1 MSWSRIKERDMKV
14 IVMQYGKMIPQLSYE
29 QMVEKWKELPLK
41 IPEVT
46 EYQVVCDDG
55 SYDREK
61 LDRLIGDADALIGV
75 VISDGL
81 LTEELWK
88 KHPKL
93 KYIGTL
99 SHGYGA
105 FDQEISR
112 KYGVTITNTI
122 YGNTTIA
129 QYAMALLL
137 DICHSIGVNDDYLK
151 KGYWIDPERPPFV
164 KSYRKQIEL
173 CGKTMG
179 IVGLGAIGRQVAQM
193 AHGFGM
199 KIIGYDKYYQPEGE
213 FDYIE
218 SVTLEEL
225 LQRADVIS
233 LNCPLNKET
242 EGLICKE
249 TISRMKDGVI
259 LINTARGRLIRE
271 DDLLE
276 ALNSRK
282 IYMAGLDVLCEEPP
296 QMPTGLITSPYCRVT
311 GHIAWMTEES
321 VMRAVDIGIDNYKK
335 YLAGQPVSVI
345 NGGK

>member
-1 MSWSRIKERDMKV
+1 MKV
-14 IVMQYGKMIPQLSYE
+14 IVMQYGKMIPQMTYE
-29 QMVEKWKELPLK
+29 QMVEKWKELPRK

-55 SYDREK
+55 SYQGEK
-61 LDRLIGDADALIGV
+61 LDRLVEDADALLGV

-81 LTEELWK
+81 LTEEFWN

-99 SHGYGA
+99 SHGYGR
-105 FDQEISR
+105 FDKELSR

-137 DICHSIGVNDDYLK
+137 DICHSIGVNDEYVK
-151 KGYWIDPERPPFV
+151 RGYWLEPDKPPFV
-164 KSYRKQIEL
+164 KSNRKQIEL
-173 CGKTMG
+173 YGKTMG
-179 IVGLGAIGRQVAQM
+179 VIGLGAIGRQVAQM

-199 KIIGYDKYYQPEGE
+199 HMIGYDKYYQPAGE
-213 FDYIE
+213 YDYIE
-218 SVTLEEL
+218 SVSLEEL
-225 LQRADVIS
+225 LHRADVIS
-233 LNCPLNKET
+233 LNCPLNEET

-249 TISRMKDGVI
+249 TIEQMKDGVI
-259 LINTARGRLIRE
+259 LINTARGRLIKE
-271 DDLLE
+271 EDLLE

-282 IYMAGLDVLCEEPP
+282 VYMAGIDVLSEEPP
-296 QMPTGLITSPYCRVT
+296 KKPEGLVVSPYCRVT

-321 VMRAVDIGIDNYKK
+321 VMRAVDIGIENYKS
-335 YLAGQPVSVI
+335 YLAGKPVSVI